1 MLCSE
6 IIDFYSIFISYRLRT
21 VQKYMKELG
30 VLTKR
35 RNGLTA
41 DQQAIAIDVVAQEDP
56 LDRWG
61 GRLIQEKLG
70 QRSIH
75 IPR

>member
-1 MLCSE
+1 
-6 IIDFYSIFISYRLRT
+6 
-21 VQKYMKELG
+21 MKELG

-41 DQQAIAIDVVAQEDP
+41 DQQAIAINVVAQEDP
-56 LDRWG
+56 LGRWG

-75 IPR
+75 IAR